1 MMDPIKSM
9 HGMLK
14 SIEGPPNLGINLPLS
29 IKPTTQNSANQNKE
43 DTKPTNSKENLEKKF
58 PSPMKKII
66 GTQES
71 GQPWVDVL
79 GV

>member
-1 MMDPIKSM
+1 M
-9 HGMLK
+9 HGTLK

-43 DTKPTNSKENLEKKF
+43 DTRSLNGKEKLEKKS
-58 PSPMKKII
+58 PSPVKKII

-71 GQPWVDVL
+71 GQSWVDVL
-79 GV
+79 GVWP